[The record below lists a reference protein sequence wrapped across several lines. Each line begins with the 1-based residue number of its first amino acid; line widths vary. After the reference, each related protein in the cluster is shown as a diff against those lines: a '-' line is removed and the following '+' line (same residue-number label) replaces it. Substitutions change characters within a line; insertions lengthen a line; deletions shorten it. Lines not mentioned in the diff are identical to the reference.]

1 MVVLIRCND
10 IVSDPRAMKYIKYLR
25 DTRQEYLLIGWD
37 REGNMPN
44 AEDTIYYRRHAGYS
58 VGGFKAVIN
67 RIKWMFFVLKT
78 LIRFNLQK
86 SVIHACDLDASF
98 PVVVYNFFIS
108 KKKKSIF
115 IFDVFDW
122 FSATLYNQNIIVL
135 TAFKIMEWLSV
146 KKADYI
152 ILCEPER
159 IEQIPFKVK
168 DDKLLVLPNI
178 PFFEDRQFLK
188 RENKYLFNN
197 NLITF
202 AYVGGFAQSRCI
214 NEIISIAEDGRI
226 NLLIAGYGNKQ
237 IEDRLF
243 TLKKCPNI
251 KYYGKVKYTDGLCI
265 MYNADIVYAMYSKS
279 NPNHIYAAPNKYY
292 EALFLGKPL
301 FTTKG
306 TIVEK
311 KVISNN
317 IGYISEESKEEIVSV
332 IDTID
337 VENIEN
343 YGRTAGNLWH
353 KTFSTFTFDFLCNN
367 YQKILMNNLK

>member
-1 MVVLIRCND
+1 M
-10 IVSDPRAMKYIKYLR
+10 
-25 DTRQEYLLIGWD
+25 
-37 REGNMPN
+37 
-44 AEDTIYYRRHAGYS
+44 
-58 VGGFKAVIN
+58 
-67 RIKWMFFVLKT
+67 
-78 LIRFNLQK
+78 
-86 SVIHACDLDASF
+86 
-98 PVVVYNFFIS
+98 
-108 KKKKSIF
+108 
-115 IFDVFDW
+115 
-122 FSATLYNQNIIVL
+122 
-135 TAFKIMEWLSV
+135 
-146 KKADYI
+146 
-152 ILCEPER
+152 
-159 IEQIPFKVK
+159 
-168 DDKLLVLPNI
+168 
-178 PFFEDRQFLK
+178 K